1 MYAFDVLGVTVLL
14 FLINIML
21 LLFYKSESQFYHARE
36 KQLAS
41 MPLIPVPRTRV
52 NVVVPCIGFLIFLF
66 SRVLK
71 SRKED
76 RESFIGQCMGIDSRI
91 PDTIHARKVCIRT
104 RRTDIMVGPSNVD
117 NCSVIRCC

>member
-1 MYAFDVLGVTVLL
+1 MYAFDVLDVMVLL

-21 LLFYKSESQFYHARE
+21 LLFLKNESQLYRARE

-41 MPLIPVPRTRV
+41 ISLIPVLRTRV
-52 NVVVPCIGFLIFLF
+52 NVVVPCFGFLIFLF
-66 SRVLK
+66 SCVLK
-71 SRKED
+71 SREED

-104 RRTDIMVGPSNVD
+104 RRTDIMVCPSDVD
-117 NCSVIRCC
+117 TCSAIRCC